1 MSAIIIDGSMVHY
14 EALGRGRPII
24 FLHGWVGS
32 WRYWINAM
40 QIASTSFRAYALDLF
55 GFGDSQ
61 HDPLR
66 YSLDKQSHLIYRF
79 LEEMGIG
86 KIALVGHGMGALV
99 GFSFINQWPTSVD
112 RTMMINCPLDYKS
125 VNARMKTAPVS
136 MAELAEWLGGR
147 TPEATSALSDA
158 PKGDPKAISASMAD
172 LQAENLFSKIL
183 GRDDRDEPNNPRI
196 RVPSLLVYGSNDL
209 VVTMPSKEATDAFPS
224 HVNQV
229 NLEGTG
235 HFPMIDNPNQF
246 NRLLTDFLAL
256 DSGVSPRELQLK
268 EEWKRRVR

>member
-1 MSAIIIDGSMVHY
+1 MSAIILDGSMVHY

-55 GFGDSQ
+55 GFGDSM

-66 YSLDKQSHLIYRF
+66 YSLDKQTDLLKRF

-86 KIALVGHGMGALV
+86 KVALVGHNLGAV
-99 GFSFINQWPTSVD
+99 VAFSYLKQWPQSVD
-112 RTMMINCPLDYKS
+112 RMMAINCPLEYSS
-125 VNARMKTAPVS
+125 VSVRMRTAAVP
-136 MAELAEWLGGR
+136 ELVDWLAGR
-147 TPEATSALSDA
+147 TPEAAAALSDA
-158 PKGDPKAISASMAD
+158 AKVDPQAVSASMAGIQANANMFASVRD
-172 LQAENLFSKIL
+172 LGVPCLF
-183 GRDDRDEPNNPRI
+183 
-196 RVPSLLVYGSNDL
+196 VYGPNDPA
-209 VVTMPSKEATDAFPS
+209 VTMPSQEKIDTFPNHMH
-224 HVNQV
+224 HVS
-229 NLEGTG
+229 LEGTG
-235 HFPMIDNPNQF
+235 HFPMIDNSNQF

-256 DSGVSPRELQLK
+256 DSGASPRELQLK

>member
-1 MSAIIIDGSMVHY
+1 MSAIILDGSMVHY

-55 GFGDSQ
+55 GFGDSV

-66 YSLDKQSHLIYRF
+66 YSLDRQADLVKHF

-86 KIALVGHGMGALV
+86 KVALVGHNLGALV
-99 GFSFINQWPTSVD
+99 GFSYLKQWPQSVD
-112 RTMMINCPLDYKS
+112 RIMAINCPIEYS
-125 VNARMKTAPVS
+125 SINARMRTAAIP
-136 MAELAEWLGGR
+136 ELVDWLAAR

-158 PKGDPKAISASMAD
+158 SKVDLQAVSASMAG
-172 LQAENLFSKIL
+172 LQANNNMLAGIRDLNVPCLFVSSPNDPAITMLSQEKI
-183 GRDDRDEPNNPRI
+183 DSFPNHI
-196 RVPSLLVYGSNDL
+196 
-209 VVTMPSKEATDAFPS
+209 
-224 HVNQV
+224 HQV

-235 HFPMIDNPNQF
+235 HFPMIDNPTQF

-256 DSGVSPRELQLK
+256 DSGASPRELQLK

>member
-1 MSAIIIDGSMVHY
+1 MSAIILDGSMVHY

-55 GFGDSQ
+55 GFGDSMR
-61 HDPLR
+61 DPLR
-66 YSLDKQSHLIYRF
+66 YTLNGQAHLLKRF

-86 KIALVGHGMGALV
+86 KVALVGHNLGAVV
-99 GFSFINQWPTSVD
+99 GFSYLKQLPNTVD
-112 RTMMINCPLDYKS
+112 RIMAINFPFEYS
-125 VNARMKTAPVS
+125 SINTRMRTADMP
-136 MAELAEWLGGR
+136 ELVDWLAGR
-147 TPEATSALSDA
+147 NPEVTAALSDA
-158 PKGDPKAISASMAD
+158 AKADSKAVLASMAD
-172 LQAENLFSKIL
+172 IQANANMFSEIRGLGVPCLFVC
-183 GRDDRDEPNNPRI
+183 GPNDPA
-196 RVPSLLVYGSNDL
+196 
-209 VVTMPSKEATDAFPS
+209 VTMPSQEWTDSLPNLM
-224 HVNQV
+224 HQV

-256 DSGVSPRELQLK
+256 DSGASPRELQLK